1 MGLMQRVGLAV
12 IGALTAGWL
21 TVSAQVP
28 QPFPG
33 RQNPPRPPRLRR
45 RPLHRSPPTPAPD
58 PRRPRPAEGAPTEAT
73 LGFPVYPSSQFIA
86 SYDAGRGQRY
96 YLFGSDLPFAALVK
110 YYQSALKNKGTLV
123 FDAPATH
130 VFEIGRFR
138 EETMAFPPGVT
149 VKDYTWNGSAGY
161 MNPKRNATA
170 RAVSVDHS
178 DCSRRR
184 RAALAAVHQFHLN
197 FNDSFRSPYAG
208 GSCHRFSF
216 ARPRADK
223 HVYGRRPCAA
233 DKESRRHPP

>member
-1 MGLMQRVGLAV
+1 MGPMQRVVLAV

-33 RQNPPRPPRLRR
+33 RQNPPRP
-45 RPLHRSPPTPAPD
+45 SPTPPQTIPPAPATPTPAA
-58 PRRPRPAEGAPTEAT
+58 PASVAPADSAPTEAT
-73 LGFPVYPSSQFIA
+73 LGFPVYPNSQFIA

-110 YYQSALKNKGTLV
+110 YYQSALKNRGTLV

-161 MNPKRNATA
+161 MNPKRNWAA
-170 RAVSVDHS
+170 RALPVHHS
-178 DCSRRR
+178 DRASAAGH
-184 RAALAAVHQFHLN
+184 AALN
-197 FNDSFRSPYAG
+197 
-208 GSCHRFSF
+208 GSKAQPSF
-216 ARPRADK
+216 AT
-223 HVYGRRPCAA
+223 
-233 DKESRRHPP
+233 